1 MQSMKS
7 ADAGAGRRGK
17 GSGSELDER
26 YAEIGISAV
35 AAAIRYQS
43 DNQRNWARS
52 SASSDRDDD

>member
-17 GSGSELDER
+17 GSELDER

-43 DNQRNWARS
+43 DNQRGPARPT
-52 SASSDRDDD
+52 ASSERDDD